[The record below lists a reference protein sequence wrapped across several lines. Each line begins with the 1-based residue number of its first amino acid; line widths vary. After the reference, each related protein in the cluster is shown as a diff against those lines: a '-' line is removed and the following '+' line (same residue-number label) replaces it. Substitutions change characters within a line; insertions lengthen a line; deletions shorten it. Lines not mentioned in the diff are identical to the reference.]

1 MTPNPP
7 TTTTTILLA
16 CIVFVIGLLV
26 WSVNQTAAL
35 KIETHGSIASIVELE
50 KEVTVL
56 REELASVKPELIKAI
71 SLIHE
76 KKLQIA
82 LMMEQAN
89 QPTEINEKEKSEIS
103 MPVPADIQADLAQ
116 DGRLED
122 MPHPQ
127 QESSGLT
134 EGNKALSKLNY
145 NNAIKNFTK
154 VESEAADFIKA
165 RMGVANALFY
175 SHQYEKAVTEFAY
188 VLSLQPDSVEAV
200 IGLANAHQRL
210 GQRPEQ
216 IAAYD
221 RAIGMEPKQWLHY
234 NSRATAY
241 LMSGDNERAIQDF
254 RQASRLASPVKAD
267 QATAFENIGLIHLWE
282 EHWQQA
288 FQHANEVNKLDTQH
302 SWNWLI
308 RGIAAAKLKRN
319 VDAYVSFDE
328 WFKYKRP
335 TDPYLLKQLLPESIH
350 VFVDVSP
357 AGLSKLVDPPLVSGE
372 LCENNSQCRSNICR
386 PGAPFNKP
394 NYCVVENKHCSA
406 ANSNGYL
413 LGESIVVDGIKV
425 RCYQPDLANARW
437 TVDNRVT
444 N

>member
-1 MTPNPP
+1 
-7 TTTTTILLA
+7 
-16 CIVFVIGLLV
+16 
-26 WSVNQTAAL
+26 
-35 KIETHGSIASIVELE
+35 
-50 KEVTVL
+50 
-56 REELASVKPELIKAI
+56 
-71 SLIHE
+71 
-76 KKLQIA
+76 
-82 LMMEQAN
+82 
-89 QPTEINEKEKSEIS
+89 
-103 MPVPADIQADLAQ
+103 
-116 DGRLED
+116 

-145 NNAIKNFTK
+145 NNAIKYFTK
-154 VESEAADFIKA
+154 VESEAADFINA

-221 RAIGMEPKQWLHY
+221 RAIGMEPAQWLHY

-254 RQASRLASPVKAD
+254 RQASRLARPVKAD

-288 FQHANEVNKLDTQH
+288 FQHANEVNRLDRQH

-335 TDPYLLKQLLPESIH
+335 TDPYLLKQLLPRIFSRFRRCLASWI
-350 VFVDVSP
+350 
-357 AGLSKLVDPPLVSGE
+357 
-372 LCENNSQCRSNICR
+372 
-386 PGAPFNKP
+386 
-394 NYCVVENKHCSA
+394 
-406 ANSNGYL
+406 
-413 LGESIVVDGIKV
+413 IK
-425 RCYQPDLANARW
+425 
-437 TVDNRVT
+437 TG
-444 N
+444 